1 MHLTHNSNNN
11 NNSSSNTDDEC
22 ASSISSVKAT
32 ATTASTTAALANI
45 CHTRCSERQGNE
57 QQQQRPQNLLRP
69 GVGVSG
75 HSKLSSHS
83 PVGAENVAQQQQQK
97 WCHRPRVS
105 AATLAQRATK
115 TTTAAIARIAS
126 GKRMLHAHSNNKLS
140 TFLQSSNFFTYAFVV
155 VIFLSSYSVTGVS
168 ASENGGG
175 VNDAFSNT
183 AVSTIDQIVNTSLS
197 NNNNNS
203 GNSDN
208 SGIVKDA
215 TNSNYR
221 DTQKHRTTN
230 AYQYDVI
237 NNNNGNNIDSNKNG
251 NNNKNNNNN
260 QKGTAVD
267 IVLSDYSEAFAS
279 LVAAGPLNDTDNN
292 NNKGSS
298 SSSSVY
304 SIATGHDSEFASNIS
319 DSIKRNFTATPVG
332 DDDVAPPFDLH
343 DELLDSLRGT
353 HSLPQQPMYTNDFA
367 VHIPAGGQIANII
380 ADKYGFI
387 NRGQVG
393 ALKDYYL
400 FHHRNVAKRSLRLS
414 NEHHSALNSEPE
426 VRWMQQQHEKLR
438 KKRDG
443 SYTTLPGY
451 SPYDVIRPGAGF
463 IGAPGS
469 RLTYHPT
476 ASARSSSP
484 LLSRAS
490 RIQYRAVTSHNIF
503 PDPLFKEQ
511 WYLNGGAKDGL
522 DMNIGP
528 AWQKGYTGK
537 GVVVSI
543 LDDGIQTNHP
553 DLAQNYDPDASF
565 DINGND
571 SDPTPQDNGDNK
583 HGTRCAGEVAAVA
596 FNNYCGVGVAYNA
609 SIGGVRML
617 DGKVNDVVE
626 AQALSLN
633 PSHIDIYSASWGPE
647 DDGSTVD
654 GPGPLA
660 RRAFIY
666 GVTSGRQGKGSIF
679 VWASGNGGRYTDSC
693 NCDGYTNSIF
703 TLSISSATQG
713 GFKPWYLEECSSTLA
728 TTYSSGTPGHDKSV
742 ATVDMDGRLR
752 PDHICTVEHTG
763 TSASAPLAAGICALA
778 LEANPNLTWRDMQYL
793 VVYTSRPGPLEKESG
808 WILNGVKRK
817 YSHKFGYG
825 LMDAGAMVSLAE
837 QWTTVPPQHIC
848 KSRENN
854 EDRKIEGS
862 YGYTLATH
870 MDVNGCAGT
879 INEVRY
885 LEHVQ
890 CRITLRFFPR
900 GNLRILLT
908 SPMGTTSTLLFERPR
923 DIVKSNFDDWPFLS
937 VHFWGEKAE
946 GRWTLQVINGG
957 RRRVNQPG
965 ILSKWQLIFYGTAM
979 QPMRLKSDLMQQ
991 QMRVS
996 AGVNPYTYPTE
1007 SDLGQPTNDGGYY
1020 NADQFAGYL
1029 NFQNLFTGAGSN
1041 PEQAVA
1047 TVDGH
1052 NIPTPQRQNVMADSN
1067 NKLVLHDCD
1076 PECDSQGCYGRG
1088 PTQCVACKHYRLDN
1102 TCVSRC
1108 PPRSFPNQGGVCW
1121 PCHESCE
1128 TCAGAGQ
1135 DSCLTCAPA
1144 HLHVVDLAVCLQ
1156 VCPDGYYENYDNKTC
1171 VPCEANCASC
1181 QDRPDYCTSCEHH
1194 LVMHEHKCYS
1204 ACPLH
1209 TYETEDYNC
1218 ASCHSSC
1225 DTCNGSA
1232 ESQCITCRS
1241 GRFAFDGKCL
1251 NNCPDG
1257 YYADKKRQECV
1268 ACPTGCATCS
1278 SNGFCLTCHENWTR
1292 NKKGKCITTGSENCD
1307 ESEYYDNNH
1316 CHPCHSTCE
1325 TCDGPTESNCLSCPQ
1340 SLLLQSSHCVSSCDD
1355 GFYMEAGVCAKCLH
1369 TCTQCVSRMN
1379 CTACAKGLQLQ
1390 SGECRTTCADGYYS
1404 DRGTC
1409 AKCYLSCHTC
1419 SGPRRDQCVQCP
1431 VGWQLAGGEC
1441 HPECPE
1447 GFYKSEFGC
1456 QKCHHYCKTCN
1467 GAGPLACTSC
1477 PLHFM
1482 LDGGLCME
1490 CLGSQYYDSPTQ
1502 TCKTCHDSCRSCS
1515 GPGQYSCKTCA
1526 FPLNL
1531 DRLNNQCVPC
1541 CPTDASPED
1550 QSCCH
1555 CDKDTGGCINA
1566 SPAGKRRIAAAAEQ
1580 QQFGNVYRGGSVFAG
1595 LPDEESVK
1603 DSIFTPTLITPFS
1616 FCLALVSVCVFAT
1629 GGTMFV
1635 NKTCRRRKTYS
1646 KLDREMDEVEGIN
1659 GIKESLLK
1667 SHAESNLND
1676 YHDEEY
1682 EVYRDDDATAKEREQ
1697 DDQVNELDVPT
1708 IGYKGI
1714 KALTAATTNSTQAA
1728 AAAAAAATTTTT
1740 IIDSNRIKETRKL
1753 KQTANL
1759 MNLTVTP
1766 TNNVYVETK
1775 NKLNN
1780 EDLRQARQTKNNNSN
1795 YLAHVNVNVNA
1806 NSQHQPSGPS
1816 GQSGHSMSY
1825 LSRFMPTTAAKCY
1838 ELLPQAT
1845 SNAADMHSTATSG
1858 NVNART

>member
-1 MHLTHNSNNN
+1 
-11 NNSSSNTDDEC
+11 
-22 ASSISSVKAT
+22 
-32 ATTASTTAALANI
+32 
-45 CHTRCSERQGNE
+45 
-57 QQQQRPQNLLRP
+57 
-69 GVGVSG
+69 
-75 HSKLSSHS
+75 
-83 PVGAENVAQQQQQK
+83 
-97 WCHRPRVS
+97 
-105 AATLAQRATK
+105 
-115 TTTAAIARIAS
+115 
-126 GKRMLHAHSNNKLS
+126 
-140 TFLQSSNFFTYAFVV
+140 
-155 VIFLSSYSVTGVS
+155 
-168 ASENGGG
+168 
-175 VNDAFSNT
+175 
-183 AVSTIDQIVNTSLS
+183 
-197 NNNNNS
+197 
-203 GNSDN
+203 
-208 SGIVKDA
+208 
-215 TNSNYR
+215 
-221 DTQKHRTTN
+221 
-230 AYQYDVI
+230 
-237 NNNNGNNIDSNKNG
+237 
-251 NNNKNNNNN
+251 
-260 QKGTAVD
+260 
-267 IVLSDYSEAFAS
+267 
-279 LVAAGPLNDTDNN
+279 
-292 NNKGSS
+292 
-298 SSSSVY
+298 
-304 SIATGHDSEFASNIS
+304 
-319 DSIKRNFTATPVG
+319 
-332 DDDVAPPFDLH
+332 
-343 DELLDSLRGT
+343 
-353 HSLPQQPMYTNDFA
+353 
-367 VHIPAGGQIANII
+367 
-380 ADKYGFI
+380 
-387 NRGQVG
+387 
-393 ALKDYYL
+393 
-400 FHHRNVAKRSLRLS
+400 
-414 NEHHSALNSEPE
+414 
-426 VRWMQQQHEKLR
+426 MQQQHEKLR

-451 SPYDVIRPGAGF
+451 SPYDVIRPGGGF
-463 IGAPGS
+463 VSASGP
-469 RLTYHPT
+469 RLAYQPT
-476 ASARSSSP
+476 ASARIGSP
-484 LLSRAS
+484 LLSRAP
-490 RIQYRAVTSHNIF
+490 RIQYRAATSHNIF

-511 WYLNGGAKDGL
+511 WYLVSDNGGAKDGL

-854 EDRKIEGS
+854 EDRKIEGT

-965 ILSKWQLIFYGTAM
+965 ILSKWQLIFYGTAV

-1029 NFQNLFTGAGSN
+1029 NYQNLFTGAGSN

-1268 ACPTGCATCS
+1268 TCPTGCATCS

-1292 NKKGKCITTGSENCD
+1292 NKKGKCIISGSENCD

-1316 CHPCHSTCE
+1316 CHACHSTCE
-1325 TCDGPTESNCLSCPQ
+1325 TCDGPTESHCLSCPQ
-1340 SLLLQSSHCVSSCDD
+1340 SLLLQSQRCVSSCDD
-1355 GFYMEAGVCAKCLH
+1355 GFYMEAGICAKCLH

-1431 VGWQLAGGEC
+1431 TDWQLAGGEC

-1526 FPLNL
+1526 FPLHL

-1541 CPTDASPED
+1541 CPTDAAPED

-1580 QQFGNVYRGGSVFAG
+1580 QQFGSAYSGGLYGGLLDEDTAGGSGGAFGGFFSRVGSPLTTITAIAVAACLLVVTVFALIFAVLQRTSNRSVRDTARYNKIPSKSKNSRGG
-1595 LPDEESVK
+1595 
-1603 DSIFTPTLITPFS
+1603 
-1616 FCLALVSVCVFAT
+1616 
-1629 GGTMFV
+1629 GGGG
-1635 NKTCRRRKTYS
+1635 RRNAAAAK
-1646 KLDREMDEVEGIN
+1646 
-1659 GIKESLLK
+1659 LLK
-1667 SHAESNLND
+1667 TDAESNLPDSAAYDEDDDDDDEEVDDIYD
-1676 YHDEEY
+1676 YHDDCEEMSVGTPLDEDEY
-1682 EVYRDDDATAKEREQ
+1682 GNERRMPTVDFRNTATTA
-1697 DDQVNELDVPT
+1697 T
-1708 IGYKGI
+1708 
-1714 KALTAATTNSTQAA
+1714 TAAQVMPAMKDTATKDTATPAILGDIDDIEYYCRGTKAALQPPQQQQQQQSRHQSLTNGIGGAFDA
-1728 AAAAAAATTTTT
+1728 KVPATTAT
-1740 IIDSNRIKETRKL
+1740 
-1753 KQTANL
+1753 
-1759 MNLTVTP
+1759 
-1766 TNNVYVETK
+1766 
-1775 NKLNN
+1775 
-1780 EDLRQARQTKNNNSN
+1780 
-1795 YLAHVNVNVNA
+1795 VNA
-1806 NSQHQPSGPS
+1806 NSVKEMTELQQIVRLARKSSSNSSSLNRNVPPRLPFLKGTEKQEQQQAQPQQQQRQQQQQRTASIDKLNTTTGDRV
-1816 GQSGHSMSY
+1816 
-1825 LSRFMPTTAAKCY
+1825 LSAN
-1838 ELLPQAT
+1838 E
-1845 SNAADMHSTATSG
+1845 
-1858 NVNART
+1858 RT